1 MWATIELDDIE
12 TLRDKLREATRER
25 DEEAERA
32 SALESD
38 LGDAENEI
46 EKLEARVEEL
56 EAKHNLAR
64 LADVRKAILSNR
76 PEDAVYDLEK
86 VLDDMD
92 EGSRTW
98 WCL

>member
-1 MWATIELDDIE
+1 MGATIELDDIE

-25 DEEAERA
+25 DEEASSA
-32 SALESD
+32 AALESD
-38 LGDAENEI
+38 LDDAEKEI
-46 EKLEARVEEL
+46 EELEERVEEL